1 MDPEADYVWVWL
13 VPATAPQDPSDAA
26 TDSAHQDTTWELV
39 LRRLLQLEGHTSGLV
54 FWFGGPY
61 LWRDSTTNSV
71 YYLLEAAENQTAR
84 GVEEFDQRCMRLG
97 QAARRHLDCHGFRY
111 YSVRIVVVPDT
122 LFGAR
127 WLNRLMP

>member
-1 MDPEADYVWVWL
+1 
-13 VPATAPQDPSDAA
+13 
-26 TDSAHQDTTWELV
+26 
-39 LRRLLQLEGHTSGLV
+39 LEGHTSGLV

-71 YYLLEAAENQTAR
+71 YYLLEAAEDRTAR

-97 QAARRHLDCHGFRY
+97 QAARRHLDCHGFGH

-127 WLNRLMP
+127 WLTRLMPLGALGVFMVCNPSGRDLTQIQTLKFSLIVY